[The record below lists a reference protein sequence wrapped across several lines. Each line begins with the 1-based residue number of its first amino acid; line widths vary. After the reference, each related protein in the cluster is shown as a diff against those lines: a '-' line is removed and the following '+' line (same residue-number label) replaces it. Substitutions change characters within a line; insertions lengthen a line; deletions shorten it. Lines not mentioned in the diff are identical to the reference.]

1 MNKESPQK
9 EKNLESNNNYNSNN
23 VNNFPLTNINSVGNK
38 DNFTNNT
45 VRNTHNFDDNLERKS
60 SLNSIRTTKKNETG
74 GPQETVREVMAK
86 FEDNEKLF
94 NDQVLFI
101 FYFSWKMWKRN
112 WSKQETK
119 EIHIEEGTKNQQRY
133 KMGKKLNW

>member
-101 FYFSWKMWKRN
+101 FYFS
-112 WSKQETK
+112 
-119 EIHIEEGTKNQQRY
+119 
-133 KMGKKLNW
+133 